1 MIFDTFKKTI
11 KYFLLQKK
19 FPRSKIYYGAFLDT
33 NSFIGKNT
41 VLFRDVY
48 LQNTKIDDYSYVQ
61 SNSMIINTN
70 ISKFCSIASDV
81 KIGLPEHPLHMVCT
95 SPVFYDNT
103 QPLPCFFINKN
114 IFEFDEKTTIVD
126 SDVWIGYGAIIKSG
140 VTIGVGAVVGAGAVV
155 TKDIEPYSVVAGVS
169 AKHIKYR
176 FDKVTRE
183 KLLSSKWWEFDE
195 KKLEKL
201 ASYFNTPEIF
211 LEKLKEFNEI

>member
-61 SNSMIINTN
+61 SNSILINTD

-103 QPLPCFFINKN
+103 QPLPFFFTNKER
-114 IFEFDEKTTIVD
+114 FESETKTTVI
-126 SDVWIGYGAIIKSG
+126 SADVWIGYGAIIKAG

-155 TKDIEPYSVVAGVS
+155 TKDVEPYSVVAGIP
-169 AKHIKYR
+169 AKHIKFR
-176 FDKVTRE
+176 FEKVIRE
-183 KLLSSKWWEFDE
+183 KLIASKWWEFDE
-195 KKLEKL
+195 EKLEKL
-201 ASYFNTPEIF
+201 APYFNNPEIF
-211 LEKLKEFNEI
+211 LNKLHQTVD

>member
-1 MIFDTFKKTI
+1 MIFDTLKKTI

-19 FPRSKIYYGAFLDT
+19 FPKGKIYYGTYLDK

-48 LQNTKIDDYSYVQ
+48 LQNTKIDDYSYIQ
-61 SNSMIINTN
+61 SNSILINVN
-70 ISKFCSIASDV
+70 VAKFCSIASNV
-81 KIGLPEHPLHMVCT
+81 KIGLPDHPFHMVST

-103 QPLPCFFINKN
+103 QPLPCFFINKK

-155 TKDIEPYSVVAGVS
+155 TKDIEPYSVVAGIP
-169 AKHIKYR
+169 AKHIKDR
-176 FDKVTRE
+176 KSVV
-183 KLLSSKWWEFDE
+183 
-195 KKLEKL
+195 
-201 ASYFNTPEIF
+201 
-211 LEKLKEFNEI
+211 

>member
-1 MIFDTFKKTI
+1 MIFYTLKKAI
-11 KYFLLQKK
+11 KHFLLQKK
-19 FPRSKIYYGAFLDT
+19 FPRSKIYYGAFLDA

-41 VLFRDVY
+41 VLFRGVF

-70 ISKFCSIASDV
+70 ILKFCSIASDV

-103 QPLPCFFINKN
+103 QPLPFFFANKER
-114 IFEFDEKTTIVD
+114 FESETKITVISV
-126 SDVWIGYGAIIKSG
+126 DVWIGYGAIIKAG

-155 TKDIEPYSVVAGVS
+155 TKDVEPYSIVAGIP

-183 KLLSSKWWEFDE
+183 QLLSSKWWEFDE
-195 KKLEKL
+195 KKLEKF
-201 ASYFNTPEIF
+201 APYFEKTEMF
-211 LEKLKEFNEI
+211 LEKLKNFDAI